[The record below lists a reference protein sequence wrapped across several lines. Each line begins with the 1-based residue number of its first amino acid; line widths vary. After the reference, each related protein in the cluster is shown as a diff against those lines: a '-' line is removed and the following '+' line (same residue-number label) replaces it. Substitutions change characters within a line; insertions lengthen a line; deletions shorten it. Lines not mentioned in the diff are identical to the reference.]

1 MESEVVALP
10 PGTAA
15 ATPAPKAGNA
25 RGRRTR
31 AQLVEA
37 ATGCF
42 AEYGYERTR
51 IADIVSRA
59 GVSQGNF
66 YRHFESKREIF
77 LEALRPGLDALL
89 EARAE
94 LQDHTDAAALAA
106 DTVVYL
112 RTYSRHRNI
121 LRVMRE
127 AAALRSDGFDELWLQ
142 LRSSF
147 VVRTQGWLERL
158 HAAGR
163 IGDGDFP
170 QLAAVLGAMTEQ
182 VAYVQIGLPDRTPR
196 DEEIQRIAKVV
207 GDVWHSA
214 LPLVPSKAPAKA
226 PKKK

>member
-1 MESEVVALP
+1 MESEVLAL
-10 PGTAA
+10 ADDA
-15 ATPAPKAGNA
+15 PAPKVGNA

-66 YRHFESKREIF
+66 YRHFESKKEIF
-77 LEALRPGLDALL
+77 LEALRPGLEALL
-89 EARAE
+89 EARGE
-94 LQDHTDAAALAA
+94 LKDHLDADALAA

-112 RTYSRHRNI
+112 RTYSRHRHI

-142 LRSSF
+142 LRSNF
-147 VVRTQGWLERL
+147 VARTQAWLERL
-158 HAAGR
+158 HADGR

-196 DEEIQRIAKVV
+196 DEEIQRIARVV

-214 LPLVPSKAPAKA
+214 LPPI
-226 PKKK
+226 KKKSPKTTPTK

>member
-1 MESEVVALP
+1 MESEVLAL
-10 PGTAA
+10 ADDA
-15 ATPAPKAGNA
+15 PAPKVGNA

-66 YRHFESKREIF
+66 YRHFESKKEIF

-89 EARAE
+89 EARGE
-94 LQDHTDAAALAA
+94 LKDHMDADALAA

-112 RTYSRHRNI
+112 RTYSRHRHI

-142 LRSSF
+142 LRSNF
-147 VVRTQGWLERL
+147 VARTQAWLERL
-158 HAAGR
+158 HADGR
-163 IGDGDFP
+163 IGAGDFP

-196 DEEIQRIAKVV
+196 DEEIQRIARVV

-214 LPLVPSKAPAKA
+214 LPARSKNAPT
-226 PKKK
+226 KK

>member
-1 MESEVVALP
+1 MESEVLAL
-10 PGTAA
+10 TDHV
-15 ATPAPKAGNA
+15 PAPKVGNA

-66 YRHFESKREIF
+66 YRHFESKKEIF
-77 LEALRPGLDALL
+77 LEALRPGLEALL
-89 EARAE
+89 EARGG
-94 LQDHTDAAALAA
+94 LKDHMDADALAA

-112 RTYSRHRNI
+112 RTYSRHRHI

-142 LRSSF
+142 LRSNF
-147 VVRTQGWLERL
+147 VARTQAWLERL
-158 HAAGR
+158 HADGR
-163 IGDGDFP
+163 IGAGDFP

-196 DEEIQRIAKVV
+196 DEEIQRIARVV

-214 LPLVPSKAPAKA
+214 LPPLKKNAPT
-226 PKKK
+226 KKPPTK

>member
-1 MESEVVALP
+1 MESEVLAL
-10 PGTAA
+10 ADDA
-15 ATPAPKAGNA
+15 PAPKVGNA

-66 YRHFESKREIF
+66 YRHFESKKEIF

-89 EARAE
+89 EARGE
-94 LQDHTDAAALAA
+94 LKDHMDADALAA

-112 RTYSRHRNI
+112 RTYSRHRHI

-142 LRSSF
+142 LRGNF
-147 VVRTQGWLERL
+147 VARTQAWLERL
-158 HAAGR
+158 HADGR
-163 IGDGDFP
+163 IGAGDFP

-196 DEEIQRIAKVV
+196 DEEIQRIARVV

-214 LPLVPSKAPAKA
+214 LPPLKKNAPRKN
-226 PKKK
+226 PPTK

>member
-1 MESEVVALP
+1 MESEVLAFAD
-10 PGTAA
+10 GA
-15 ATPAPKAGNA
+15 PAPKVGNA

-66 YRHFESKREIF
+66 YRHFESKKEIF

-89 EARAE
+89 EARGE
-94 LQDHTDAAALAA
+94 LKDHMDADALAA

-112 RTYSRHRNI
+112 RTYSRHRHI

-142 LRSSF
+142 LRGNF
-147 VVRTQGWLERL
+147 VARTQAWLERL
-158 HAAGR
+158 HADGR
-163 IGDGDFP
+163 IGDGDFS

-196 DEEIQRIAKVV
+196 DEEIQRIARVV

-214 LPLVPSKAPAKA
+214 LPPL
-226 PKKK
+226 KKKSPKTTPTK